1 MSVNETKDVMRN
13 GDNPLRQLKSERQKP
28 TGKMYG
34 EVRDSDLDH
43 SYRQATKMIENSMTK
58 M

>member
-1 MSVNETKDVMRN
+1 MSVNESKDVMRN
-13 GDNPLRQLKSERQKP
+13 DNPLRHLKSERQKP

-34 EVRDSDLDH
+34 EIRDSDLDH